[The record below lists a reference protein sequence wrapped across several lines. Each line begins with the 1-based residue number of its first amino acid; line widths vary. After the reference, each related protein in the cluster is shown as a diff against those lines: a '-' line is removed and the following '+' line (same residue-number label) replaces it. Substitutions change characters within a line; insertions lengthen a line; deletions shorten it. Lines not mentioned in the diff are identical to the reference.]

1 MCQYRD
7 QIKEI
12 IDNEENDKIIKI
24 LNELYILF
32 SKKNEKYRK
41 HWTPLYMFDDFVDYI
56 INNRILYRLNEDAQQ
71 YFESYITKN
80 CFSKPPPVYCP
91 K

>member
-1 MCQYRD
+1 MNHYRD
-7 QIKEI
+7 QIQQKI
-12 IDNEENDKIIKI
+12 NNEEKIEIIKI
-24 LNELYILF
+24 LNKLYICL
-32 SKKNEKYRK
+32 SGKNEKYHK

-56 INNRILYRLNEDAQQ
+56 INNGILYRLNKDAQQ

-80 CFSKPPPVYCP
+80 CFSKPPPVYCL